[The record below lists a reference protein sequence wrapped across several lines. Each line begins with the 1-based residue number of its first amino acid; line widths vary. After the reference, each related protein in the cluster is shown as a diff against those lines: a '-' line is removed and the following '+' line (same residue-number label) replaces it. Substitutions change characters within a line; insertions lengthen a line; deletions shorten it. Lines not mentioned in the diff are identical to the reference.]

1 VARIAASLFVAAALL
16 GLAAPAAAA
25 PTPAQQIAAL
35 QKQVRTLQ
43 KQVRALRLEVEANYV
58 GDACLAAS
66 TADIFQSTWATVD
79 DFVEASHAPRLFG
92 TPPFV
97 AVSDKGACLQ
107 GLKIQRQQTK
117 PPTTTVFQALI
128 NWLV

>member
-1 VARIAASLFVAAALL
+1 VVVAL

-25 PTPAQQIAAL
+25 PPTPAQQIAVL

-43 KQVRALRLEVEANYV
+43 KQVKALRLEVEANYV
-58 GDACLAAS
+58 GDACLAAA

-79 DFVEASHAPRLFG
+79 DFVAASGGTRLFG

-97 AVSDKGACLQ
+97 PVIDKGACLQ